1 MANAGMESRL
11 QALVSLLLSVLKS
24 IYPEME
30 SPLSH
35 FFLINN
41 QTSFP
46 KRIPHCLVSGTFVP
60 EYGMCFCPMAR
71 TVTQSC

>member
-1 MANAGMESRL
+1 MANAGMESHL

-30 SPLSH
+30 SPSSH
-35 FFLINN
+35 FFLTNS
-41 QTSFP
+41 QTSSP
-46 KRIPHCLVSGTFVP
+46 KRIPHCLVSGTLVP

-71 TVTQSC
+71 KVT